1 MKMNEKTGTIATI
14 ARAMELLLDP
24 PKISECYDPPKIS
37 KWSPAALKNEDFWL
51 KNLPKSSKFLSA
63 SQVNRRNMSR
73 RIEEISWNF
82 GGFWVIYLDLLYFKE
97 MSVIK

>member
-37 KWSPAALKNEDFWL
+37 K
-51 KNLPKSSKFLSA
+51 
-63 SQVNRRNMSR
+63 
-73 RIEEISWNF
+73 
-82 GGFWVIYLDLLYFKE
+82 
-97 MSVIK
+97 